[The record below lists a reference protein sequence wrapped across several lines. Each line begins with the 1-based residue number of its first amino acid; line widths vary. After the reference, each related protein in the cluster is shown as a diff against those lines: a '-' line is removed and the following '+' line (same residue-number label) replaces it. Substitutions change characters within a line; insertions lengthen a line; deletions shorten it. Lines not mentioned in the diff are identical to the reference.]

1 MQEFKSNILSL
12 TGLAESNQGGRS
24 ENQDDFGA
32 QDTPLGFLTIVCDG
46 MGGGPGGRTA
56 SHIVKTEITRILCDC
71 EATTSRATAF
81 KMAATKAN
89 DALMEQME
97 LHPELAGMGSTFVAV
112 LINKQS
118 ACVAFAGDSRC
129 YRIHDK
135 KVLFRT
141 QDHSLVGEL
150 VRSKALTEEEAR
162 TSPQSNVISRGLGSI
177 ANHIPEI
184 IEVPFKKGDKFILCT
199 DGVWGSMPHKEL
211 LKHLFSK
218 TSIKSIINNL
228 SSKVDELGRKNGGHH
243 DNHTIAI
250 IEMDCD
256 STFQEKGNGIYQS
269 IMNLFKRK
277 HI

>member
-24 ENQDDFGA
+24 ENQDDLGA
-32 QDTPLGFLTIVCDG
+32 QDTPFGFLTIVCDG

-56 SHIVKTEITRILCDC
+56 SHIVKTEIIRILCDC
-71 EATTSRATAF
+71 EATTSRETAF

-89 DALMEQME
+89 DALMKQME

-118 ACVAFAGDSRC
+118 AFVAFAGDSRC

-250 IEMDCD
+250 IEMNCD

>member
-24 ENQDDFGA
+24 ENQDDLGA

-56 SHIVKTEITRILCDC
+56 SHIVKTEIIRILCDC
-71 EATTSRATAF
+71 EAPTSRETAF

-89 DALMEQME
+89 DALMKQME

-118 ACVAFAGDSRC
+118 AFVAFAGDSRC

-250 IEMDCD
+250 IEMNCD